1 MHQIPA
7 AGLVLLL
14 GVEQFTNAAR
24 AVTNII
30 GNGVAT
36 IVVAKWEH
44 AFDDRRAALILN
56 GATLNSEVS
65 ESAACIREV

>member
-24 AVTNII
+24 AVVNII

-36 IVVAKWEH
+36 IVVAKWER
-44 AFDDRRAALILN
+44 AFDDRRATLILN
-56 GATLNSEVS
+56 GVSLNSEI
-65 ESAACIREV
+65 EE

>member
-24 AVTNII
+24 AVVNII

-36 IVVAKWEH
+36 IVVAKWER
-44 AFDDRRAALILN
+44 AFADRRATLILN
-56 GATLNSEVS
+56 CGGMNSEAAD
-65 ESAACIREV
+65 SAANLHKA

>member
-1 MHQIPA
+1 MRQIPA

-36 IVVAKWEH
+36 IVIAKWER
-44 AFDDRRAALILN
+44 AFDKQRAALILN
-56 GATLNSEVS
+56 GGGMNSEAAD
-65 ESAACIREV
+65 SAGNLHEA